1 MTRKLFVAILLTLT
15 LLGGFVAGRASA
27 AQPHM
32 VSAMDHLRLAK
43 KELDLALAD
52 KGGHR
57 AKALEL
63 VNSAIDEVRLGIEYA
78 RTH

>member
-1 MTRKLFVAILLTLT
+1 MTRKLFIAILLTLT
-15 LLGGFVAGRASA
+15 LVGVFVAGRASA

-32 VSAMDHLRLAK
+32 TAAMNHLRLAK

-57 AKALEL
+57 ARAIEL
-63 VNSAIDEVRLGIEYA
+63 VNSAIDEVQAGIDYA